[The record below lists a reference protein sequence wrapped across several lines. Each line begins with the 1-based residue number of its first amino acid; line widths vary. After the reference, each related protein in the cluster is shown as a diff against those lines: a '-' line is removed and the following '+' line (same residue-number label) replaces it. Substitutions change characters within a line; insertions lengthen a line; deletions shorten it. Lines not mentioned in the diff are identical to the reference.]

1 MPIRNMKPRTPGTR
15 FMSFPTF
22 DEITKTEPE
31 KSLIVPLKKT
41 GGRNNLGRIT
51 SRGIGGGAK
60 RHYRIIDFKRNKD
73 GVNASVIAIEYD
85 PNRSARIAL
94 LEYEDKERRY
104 ILAPNG
110 IKVGDKIETGETADI
125 KVGNALPLKNIPV
138 GTEVH
143 NIEMKA
149 GKGGQIAR
157 SAGAFAI
164 LLAKEGNYATLKMPS
179 GELRKVRIECRATI
193 GVVGNLEH
201 ENISLGKAGRSRWL
215 GIRPITRGMARNPVD
230 HPMGG
235 GEGRSKSG
243 GGRKHPK
250 SPWGQLSKGFKTR
263 HKKKASEKLIVRDRR
278 KA

>member
-1 MPIRNMKPRTPGTR
+1 MPIRNMQPRTPGTR
-15 FMSFPTF
+15 FMSFSTF
-22 DEITKTEPE
+22 EEITKTEPE

-51 SRGIGGGAK
+51 CRGMGGGAK

-73 GVNASVIAIEYD
+73 GMSATVIAIEYD

-94 LEYEDKERRY
+94 IEYEDKERRY

-125 KVGNALPLKNIPV
+125 KIGNTLPLKNIPV
-138 GTEVH
+138 GTEIH
-143 NIEMKA
+143 NVEMKA

-157 SAGAFAI
+157 SAGTFAV

-193 GVVGNLEH
+193 GVVGNIEH
-201 ENISLGKAGRSRWL
+201 ENISLGKAGRARWL

-243 GGRKHPK
+243 GGRRHPR
-250 SPWGQLSKGFKTR
+250 SPWGQLAKGFKTR
-263 HKKKASEKLIVRDRR
+263 NRKKASEKLIVRDRR
-278 KA
+278 EA